1 MMNQTATRA
10 TWKNEPIDLPKRISI
25 SLKVNDQ
32 HFLILKKGLIPHEME
47 DKWFIF
53 YENDWLYFHLS
64 WTGQG
69 IFKAQIIKEQHGY
82 SIEEFWAERNNEK
95 YGNTDDNHDRETI
108 CLLIANGLLKVDVR
122 EIYAN
127 NNIKSEADALKGW
140 SNFGSM
146 LFYPPSDDEIQARI
160 NFTLRIKSALFG
172 LAIGDALGVPAEF
185 ISRDYF
191 HENPVTDMNGFGT
204 HDMPAG
210 TFSDDSSLS
219 FCLAEALTQEFDL
232 NKIAQNFV
240 KWRTEN
246 YWTARGILFDIGNAT
261 RLAIDRL
268 INGVQ
273 PDLAGGMKDNSN
285 GNGSLMRILPLLF
298 HLVDKNR
305 DVRFELTNQVSSIT
319 HRHIRSVIACH
330 YYLEFALQIVGG
342 KDKFEIYK
350 NLQREISE
358 DIINYTH
365 KQSEAVHFDRLLK
378 ENIYELAEDKIQ
390 TSGYVIDT
398 LEASIWCLLTT
409 DNYKDAV
416 LKAVNLG
423 DDTDT
428 TAAVTGGL
436 AGLLYGL
443 DEIPSKWIEQLARR
457 SDIDELAE
465 RMAVNY
471 WVF

>member
-1 MMNQTATRA
+1 
-10 TWKNEPIDLPKRISI
+10 
-25 SLKVNDQ
+25 
-32 HFLILKKGLIPHEME
+32 ME

-53 YENDWLYFHLS
+53 YENDRLYFHRF
-64 WTGQG
+64 WTGRG
-69 IFKAQIIKEQHGY
+69 VFKAQLIKGPDDY
-82 SIEEFWAERNNEK
+82 SMDEFWAERNNEK
-95 YGNTDDNHDRETI
+95 YENSDDDQDRETF
-108 CLLIANGLLKVDVR
+108 CFLIANELLKIDVK
-122 EIYAN
+122 EMDSNN
-127 NNIKSEADALKGW
+127 NNIKSETDVMKGW
-140 SNFGSM
+140 SNVRST

-160 NFTLRIKSALFG
+160 NFTLRIKSVLFG
-172 LAIGDALGVPAEF
+172 LAVGDALGVPAEF

-191 HENPVTDMNGFGT
+191 HENPVTDMIGYGT
-204 HDMPAG
+204 HDLPAG

-232 NKIAQNFV
+232 NRIAQNFV

-246 YWTARGILFDIGNAT
+246 YWTARGTLFDIGNAT

-268 INGVQ
+268 VNGAQ
-273 PDLAGGMKDNSN
+273 PELAGGTENNSN

-305 DVRFELTNQVSSIT
+305 DVRFELTKQVSSIT

-330 YYLEFALQIVGG
+330 YYLEFAIQIMSGS
-342 KDKFEIYK
+342 DKFEIYK
-350 NLQREISE
+350 NLQKEISE
-358 DIINYTH
+358 DIINYTD
-365 KQSEAVHFDRLLK
+365 KQSEIVHFDRLLN
-378 ENIYELAEDKIQ
+378 ENIYELAEEKIKS
-390 TSGYVIDT
+390 SGYVIHT
-398 LEASIWCLLTT
+398 LEASIWCLMTS

-443 DEIPSKWIEQLARR
+443 DEIPPHWIEQLARR

-465 RMAVNY
+465 RMAGNY
-471 WVF
+471 WIY